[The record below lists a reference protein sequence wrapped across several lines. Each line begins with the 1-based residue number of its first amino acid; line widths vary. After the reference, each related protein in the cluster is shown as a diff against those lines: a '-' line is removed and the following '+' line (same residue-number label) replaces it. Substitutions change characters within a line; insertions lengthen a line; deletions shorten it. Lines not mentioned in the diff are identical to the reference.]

1 MNKEYIERETCLKEF
16 KELKPANWD
25 NTEYE
30 KQILANYNFY
40 RSIVENAPAAD
51 VTPVVHG
58 MWIFINEATNF
69 YEPPCGDTYKCS
81 ECQYIIDVADTKFN
95 FCPNCGARMDGGIK

>member
-1 MNKEYIERETCLKEF
+1 MGVIQMNKEYIEREACLKEF

-40 RSIVENAPAAD
+40 HSIVENAPAAD
-51 VTPVVHG
+51 VAPVVHG
-58 MWIFINEATNF
+58 EWKYYTIGVSSYHECSI
-69 YEPPCGDTYKCS
+69 CGENSPSGFRTPH
-81 ECQYIIDVADTKFN
+81 
-95 FCPNCGARMDGGIK
+95 CPWCGAKMKEN